1 MAQQQRPPTPAD
13 QKAFNRQ
20 VIDEFRAHKGQ
31 LSGPMAGRQVLL
43 LTTTGVRSGEPR
55 TTVVGYRRSGDIFV
69 VIAAAG
75 GAPEDPAWYRN
86 LVADPNATIEVGP
99 EKLRVRAR
107 TAEGEERARLAQV
120 VEYLE
125 AQQEKTTRTIPV
137 VALEP
142 VAS

>member
-1 MAQQQRPPTPAD
+1 MAQQQQPPSPND

-20 VIDEFRAHKGQ
+20 VIEEFRAHKGQ

-99 EKLRVRAR
+99 EKLQVRAR
-107 TAEGEERARLAQV
+107 TAQGEERERLAKV
-120 VEYLE
+120 VEYLA

-142 VAS
+142 IAS

>member
-1 MAQQQRPPTPAD
+1 MAQQQPRPNPPD

-20 VIDEFRAHKGQ
+20 IINEFRANKGQ

-43 LTTTGVRSGEPR
+43 LTTKGVRSGEPR
-55 TTVVGYRRSGDIFV
+55 TTVIGYRRSGDVYV
-69 VIAAAG
+69 VIAAAN

-99 EKLRVRAR
+99 AKIRVRAR
-107 TAEGEERARLAQV
+107 TAEGEERERLAKV
-120 VEYLE
+120 VEYLGP
-125 AQQEKTTRTIPV
+125 QQEKTARTIPV

-142 VAS
+142 VES

>member
-1 MAQQQRPPTPAD
+1 MAQKPPSPAD
-13 QKAFNRQ
+13 QLAFNRQ
-20 VIDEFRAHKGQ
+20 VIEEFRANKGQ

-107 TAEGEERARLAQV
+107 TAQGEEREQLAKV
-120 VEYLE
+120 VEYLD

-142 VAS
+142 IAS

>member
-1 MAQQQRPPTPAD
+1 MAQQQQPPSAND

-20 VIDEFRAHKGQ
+20 VIEEFRAHKGQ

-43 LTTTGVRSGEPR
+43 LTTTGARSGEPR

-99 EKLRVRAR
+99 EKLQVRAR
-107 TAEGEERARLAQV
+107 TAQGEERERLAKV
-120 VEYLE
+120 VEYLA
-125 AQQEKTTRTIPV
+125 AQQEKTSRTIPV

>member
-1 MAQQQRPPTPAD
+1 
-13 QKAFNRQ
+13 
-20 VIDEFRAHKGQ
+20 
-31 LSGPMAGRQVLL
+31 MAGRQVLL

-55 TTVVGYRRSGDIFV
+55 TTVVGYRRSGDVFV

-75 GAPEDPAWYRN
+75 GGPEDPAWYRN

-99 EKLRVRAR
+99 EKLQVRAR
-107 TAEGEERARLAQV
+107 TAQGEERERLAKV
-120 VEYLE
+120 VEYLA

-142 VAS
+142 IAS

>member
-1 MAQQQRPPTPAD
+1 MAQQQPRPNPPD

-20 VIDEFRAHKGQ
+20 IIEEFRATKGQ

-43 LTTTGVRSGEPR
+43 LTTKGVRSGEPR
-55 TTVVGYRRSGDIFV
+55 TTVVGYRRSGDVYV
-69 VIAAAG
+69 VIAAAN

-99 EKLRVRAR
+99 QKLRVRAR
-107 TAEGEERARLAQV
+107 TAEGEERERLARV
-120 VEYLE
+120 VEYFE
-125 AQQEKTTRTIPV
+125 PQQAKTERTIPV

-142 VAS
+142 VES

>member
-1 MAQQQRPPTPAD
+1 MAQQQPRPNPPD

-20 VIDEFRAHKGQ
+20 IIEEFRATKGQ

-43 LTTTGVRSGEPR
+43 LTTKGVRSGQPR
-55 TTVVGYRRSGDIFV
+55 TTVVGYRRSGDVYV
-69 VIAAAG
+69 VIAAAN

-99 EKLRVRAR
+99 QKLRVRAR
-107 TAEGEERARLAQV
+107 TAEGEERERLARV
-120 VEYLE
+120 VEYFE
-125 AQQEKTTRTIPV
+125 PQQAKTERTIPV

-142 VAS
+142 VES